1 MQVAL
6 VEMPNFS
13 FDVTI
18 YGGDASLVPGL
29 EQWLS
34 AFMKDRVFRYCPQRD
49 TSAKGLLRAS
59 AASTACLRNYGE
71 VELTGC

>member
-18 YGGDASLVPGL
+18 YGGDASMVPGL

-34 AFMKDRVFRYCPQRD
+34 AFMKDRVFRYCP
-49 TSAKGLLRAS
+49 LLEPTAQGPLQAS
-59 AASTACLRNYGE
+59 AASTASLQNLY
-71 VELTGC
+71 

>member
-1 MQVAL
+1 
-6 VEMPNFS
+6 MPNFS

-34 AFMKDRVFRYCPQRD
+34 AFMKDRVFRYCPPLETTAKVCCEQAQ
-49 TSAKGLLRAS
+49 SALHLCKLCTEL
-59 AASTACLRNYGE
+59 
-71 VELTGC
+71 ELTDR